1 MQLKTKFRALD
12 GLRLAGT
19 LTLPDEHAA
28 PAVLLLH
35 GNGVTREESG
45 LFTRLA
51 AALGQAGVPSLR
63 FDLRA
68 HGESE
73 GRQEDRTLTAHLNDI
88 QAGLAHLREA
98 TGATATSL
106 VATSFSGGLA
116 AWYAASRPAEV
127 TRLVLLNPQLDHK
140 SRFIDEKPWWV
151 DGVLDEE
158 HARQLSERGHLD
170 HSPSVRT
177 GRALLN
183 EVFWI
188 RARTVLGGITTPT
201 LLLHGVEDSLIPVE
215 SSRSAVR
222 QIGGSELIEFEG
234 ADHGFTVPG
243 DDRFLEPRTL
253 EWQGDAIGHVV
264 AWITSGS
271 TDPATTGRVL

>member
-19 LTLPDEHAA
+19 LTLPNEHAA

-51 AALGQAGVPSLR
+51 AALGRACVPSLR

-68 HGESE
+68 HGGRE
-73 GRQEDRTLTAHLNDI
+73 GRQEDRTLTAQLNDI

-127 TRLVLLNPQLDHK
+127 TRLGLLKHQIDLK
-140 SRFIDEKPWWV
+140 SWSINK
-151 DGVLDEE
+151 
-158 HARQLSERGHLD
+158 
-170 HSPSVRT
+170 
-177 GRALLN
+177 
-183 EVFWI
+183 
-188 RARTVLGGITTPT
+188 
-201 LLLHGVEDSLIPVE
+201 
-215 SSRSAVR
+215 
-222 QIGGSELIEFEG
+222 
-234 ADHGFTVPG
+234 
-243 DDRFLEPRTL
+243 
-253 EWQGDAIGHVV
+253 
-264 AWITSGS
+264 
-271 TDPATTGRVL
+271 